1 MRKTIVFFF
10 VILLMHVTSA
20 LAQKAYLPT
29 NVESQLKDYFQTF
42 KANES
47 EFKVQP
53 QMVSYDINT
62 KTRNASFTV
71 SDIFAAQEF
80 SPDLVNKIYKKVKK
94 LLPNPYDDY
103 NIKVLTTGVPI
114 EELVPNRLSDNAD
127 KRRMWGKIN
136 YKGNPW
142 VENLSRPNEIS
153 HGLYNRHISLWASHG
168 RYYDKKQGVWKWQRP
183 FLFGTTED
191 LYTQTIVIPYL
202 IPMLE
207 NAGAVVFSPR
217 ERDWQKNEI
226 IVDNDHSKKSG
237 SYQETNGNN
246 AWKNTGVAGF
256 ALHGGTYKDNE
267 NP

>member
-1 MRKTIVFFF
+1 
-10 VILLMHVTSA
+10 MHVTSA

-127 KRRMWGKIN
+127 KRRIIN
-136 YKGNPW
+136 FICFLLFLGWNANHVYCNC
-142 VENLSRPNEIS
+142 
-153 HGLYNRHISLWASHG
+153 
-168 RYYDKKQGVWKWQRP
+168 KK
-183 FLFGTTED
+183 LFGNE
-191 LYTQTIVIPYL
+191 
-202 IPMLE
+202 
-207 NAGAVVFSPR
+207 R
-217 ERDWQKNEI
+217 EAE
-226 IVDNDHSKKSG
+226 
-237 SYQETNGNN
+237 
-246 AWKNTGVAGF
+246 
-256 ALHGGTYKDNE
+256 L
-267 NP
+267 